1 MVPITQDEAREA
13 LADID
18 QVARQIRRAVA
29 GSEMGSN
36 LLLWGAIWIVG
47 FTLSY
52 FSPWHSGRIWMAL
65 TTLGMGGS
73 VLMGLLR
80 HRRGLIQSE
89 QTRKL
94 LGQIALFWVTVITY
108 AMLLGLLIPMRHGVD
123 RLLLIVCII
132 MLAYVVM
139 GIWLRSSLLS
149 VIGLAV
155 TAAAM
160 VGRFWLPPH
169 PYMLWMAVFGG
180 GGLFVPG
187 LYIKLRWK

>member
-160 VGRFWLPPH
+160 VGRFWLPPQ

-187 LYIKLRWK
+187 LYIKLHWK